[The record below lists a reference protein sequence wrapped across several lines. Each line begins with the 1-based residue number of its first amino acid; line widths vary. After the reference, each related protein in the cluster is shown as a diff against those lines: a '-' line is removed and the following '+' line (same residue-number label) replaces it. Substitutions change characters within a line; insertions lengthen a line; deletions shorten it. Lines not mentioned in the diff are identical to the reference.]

1 MKEGG
6 PTMYTAQN
14 FREDRDGEYIL
25 KWINEIYHN
34 LGMNCMNCVWIWK
47 RKLFQSC
54 SSDCFQP
61 LNIMKL
67 QSVFYIQYSQH
78 IKKCFKK
85 KQISEK
91 WKNAFM
97 HQQPKYLKN
106 ITFLLGVIHIVRTHK
121 NRQNSTPPP
130 PCLQSY
136 AFGLTPLYACIIFA
150 SPPNQFLFRFK
161 FSSLTI
167 SKLFSFLL
175 FSEVKF
181 D

>member
-1 MKEGG
+1 MIRYPPPVSTQPPCYLTSPSLYERGG
-6 PTMYTAQN
+6 SNYVYCLKLSGRQRRGN
-14 FREDRDGEYIL
+14 IL

-121 NRQNSTPPP
+121 NRQN
-130 PCLQSY
+130 
-136 AFGLTPLYACIIFA
+136 
-150 SPPNQFLFRFK
+150 
-161 FSSLTI
+161 
-167 SKLFSFLL
+167 
-175 FSEVKF
+175 
-181 D
+181 